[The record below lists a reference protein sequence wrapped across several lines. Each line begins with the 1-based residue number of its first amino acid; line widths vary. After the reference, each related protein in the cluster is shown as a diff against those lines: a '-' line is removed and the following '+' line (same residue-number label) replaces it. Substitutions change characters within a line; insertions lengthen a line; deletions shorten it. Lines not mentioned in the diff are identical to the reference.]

1 MSDSS
6 ELLVQFWQT
15 VKEYIPVKDRQVA
28 ADHVINE
35 LVDLGITDHDLQELA
50 VDRIMNAAIAEH
62 LDIEEPDEDSDD
74 DE

>member
-1 MSDSS
+1 MSDTS

-50 VDRIMNAAIAEH
+50 VDRIMHTAIAEH
-62 LDIEEPDEDSDD
+62 LDIQDADDEDSD
-74 DE
+74 EE

>member
-1 MSDSS
+1 MSDTS

-15 VKEYIPVKDRQVA
+15 VKEYIPQKDRQMA

-35 LVDLGITDHDLQELA
+35 LVDLGITDSDLHALA
-50 VDRIMNAAIAEH
+50 IDRIMENAIAEH
-62 LDIEEPDEDSDD
+62 IEIEESDEDF